1 MRARIAFASRS
12 RRKVKARHRMRRH
25 GMVPVSFLSMRVR
38 VVDGVDD
45 ASVTRTKRVT
55 TAREI
60 WFT

>member
-1 MRARIAFASRS
+1 MRARIAFAFAFASQS
-12 RRKVKARHRMRRH
+12 EGATPHAEAWD
-25 GMVPVSFLSMRVR
+25 GAGIFSMRVR
-38 VVDGVDD
+38 VDDGVDD

>member
-1 MRARIAFASRS
+1 MSTPCATMMTSR
-12 RRKVKARHRMRRH
+12 VKARHPAEAWD
-25 GMVPVSFLSMRVR
+25 GAGIFSVRVR
-38 VVDGVDD
+38 VDDGVDD